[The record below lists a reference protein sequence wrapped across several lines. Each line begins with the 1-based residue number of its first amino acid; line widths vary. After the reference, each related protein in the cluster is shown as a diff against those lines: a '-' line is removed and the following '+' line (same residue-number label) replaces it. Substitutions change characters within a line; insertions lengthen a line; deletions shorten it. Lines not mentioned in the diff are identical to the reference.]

1 MGRRRSQRACATL
14 PSMLTSERGA
24 AELHRPAAEAEVSSA
39 AAAAAG
45 SEAAG
50 PADRGTNRGGRGPAA
65 TTSSTGVAERAEHLG
80 DSPARKPDPEPGR
93 MDHHQPGTGRY
104 QVVSFRSP
112 PRPPPPGD
120 PETVSRRGRES
131 PFPQIIPCGDVLA
144 VFWFWD
150 LFFFFWLFWRD
161 PLPSH
166 VLGSL
171 PLTRGR
177 PFHPDPSPSSLPLT
191 CTLYPAVTPPNT
203 HTLKLISILF
213 LTFSIISLFLDPVT
227 SETFRWIFCWERYSV
242 HIPSG
247 KVIAIINGVGGGGK
261 ECKHY
266 VG

>member
-150 LFFFFWLFWRD
+150 LFFFLALLAGPPSFTRPGEPASDSWET
-161 PLPSH
+161 LP
-166 VLGSL
+166 
-171 PLTRGR
+171 
-177 PFHPDPSPSSLPLT
+177 PDPSPTFPPLT

>member
-150 LFFFFWLFWRD
+150 LFFFF
-161 PLPSH
+161 
-166 VLGSL
+166 GSSGG
-171 PLTRGR
+171 T
-177 PFHPDPSPSSLPLT
+177 PFL
-191 CTLYPAVTPPNT
+191 
-203 HTLKLISILF
+203 HTSWGACL
-213 LTFSIISLFLDPVT
+213 
-227 SETFRWIFCWERYSV
+227 
-242 HIPSG
+242 
-247 KVIAIINGVGGGGK
+247 
-261 ECKHY
+261 
-266 VG
+266 